1 MQSASKRRNEMKLGL
16 FSTALVAAAI
26 IAAPAM
32 AREHH
37 AASRQVASDRY
48 VATDAYAGPTALSC
62 VPAPRVGAFATQP
75 WTNEPLCQ
83 PVTGYSGY

>member
-1 MQSASKRRNEMKLGL
+1 MKLAL

-37 AASRQVASDRY
+37 AAARQVASDRY
-48 VATDAYAGPTALSC
+48 VATDAYAGPTSSSFSC

-75 WTNEPLCQ
+75 WTNEPPCQ